1 MKPKSR
7 RKFGSRRSVP
17 RSPFLA
23 RRRSAFVFVACL
35 GVWLPRSYGATL
47 VDLDATQLPLG
58 PLNTWTNTGT
68 LPGNFA
74 VPTGATVPSVIA
86 TNGVK
91 GVAFL
96 ATGGG
101 AGGTQY
107 LGPIA
112 PAEVTGGSPR
122 TIDAWVYDA
131 APQGEKTVFAWGR
144 RGGTPDGSN

>member
-1 MKPKSR
+1 MKSKSCKRTR
-7 RKFGSRRSVP
+7 RRPNASQRPLF
-17 RSPFLA
+17 A

-35 GVWLPRSYGATL
+35 GIWLPRVYADTI
-47 VDLDATQLPLG
+47 VELDATQLSPG

-68 LPGNFA
+68 LPGNFT

-107 LGPIA
+107 IGPI
-112 PAEVTGGSPR
+112 
-122 TIDAWVYDA
+122 
-131 APQGEKTVFAWGR
+131 
-144 RGGTPDGSN
+144 